1 MIQDILAAIPWGI
14 LLAFTIGP
22 VFFVLLETGAL
33 KGFRAAFV
41 FDLGVIVGD
50 VFFILVAYFSTNQ
63 ILEKLKDDPGLF
75 IFGGAILLSYGVISY
90 VKQRRDYLKKK
101 KEDADTFDLLK
112 RII

>member
-1 MIQDILAAIPWGI
+1 MQQFHGEFYLP
-14 LLAFTIGP
+14 LPLVP

-101 KEDADTFDLLK
+101 RRMLILLNLLK